1 MWEVRYNNEKI
12 NDNKMIT
19 KWKDNDNKMVEA
31 MINRSN
37 GCFVLIFA
45 LFFKKRPGKFLSS

>member
-1 MWEVRYNNEKI
+1 
-12 NDNKMIT
+12 MIT

-45 LFFKKRPGKFLSS
+45 LFFKNDRESF

>member
-1 MWEVRYNNEKI
+1 
-12 NDNKMIT
+12 MIT

-37 GCFVLIFA
+37 GCFVFIFA
-45 LFFKKRPGKFLSS
+45 LFSKKRPGKFLSS

>member
-1 MWEVRYNNEKI
+1 
-12 NDNKMIT
+12 MIT

-37 GCFVLIFA
+37 GCFVLNKY
-45 LFFKKRPGKFLSS
+45 LHCFLKNDRESF